1 MWQDTNPY
9 KQQLDIKERSEIKQS
24 DKKHFPL
31 LVIAFMRVLTIMS
44 SIEFFVPAYSS
55 TT

>member
-24 DKKHFPL
+24 DKKTFSPL
-31 LVIAFMRVLTIMS
+31 GYCIYEGPNNYVFH
-44 SIEFFVPAYSS
+44 
-55 TT
+55 